1 MRKKTEASKHHID
14 PLRLDQEELNRFL
27 AAVVA
32 KADLLELP
40 TGVRIPDELV
50 DEVVFE
56 LYGGWTAEARRTVK
70 LVEEQAAAAGGPSLR
85 RRFS

>member
-50 DEVVFE
+50 DEVVLE